1 MSRPNNAA
9 AIGAHIQ
16 GLRELKAQFQRLPEV
31 VRDRLNAET
40 EWAVRRGVQ
49 TAQRNLESNPSI
61 DTGALRD
68 QIGWAMNWKAG
79 RGSFGVKPA
88 TTTFRSGGKRIRIK
102 GIVKSNAKSAQG
114 FTKDQPSRRAHFVE
128 FGTRK
133 MKSEPFMLPAAEA
146 IKAPYLARV
155 LRSGKSIERDMST
168 VGGRF
173 M

>member
-1 MSRPNNAA
+1 MPRRNGPYVAA
-9 AIGAHIQ
+9 CRRRNVT
-16 GLRELKAQFQRLPEV
+16 LRVIHR
-31 VRDRLNAET
+31 
-40 EWAVRRGVQ
+40 
-49 TAQRNLESNPSI
+49 SI
-61 DTGALRD
+61 P
-68 QIGWAMNWKAG
+68 G
-79 RGSFGVKPA
+79 RSA
-88 TTTFRSGGKRIRIK
+88 
-102 GIVKSNAKSAQG
+102 NAKSAQG